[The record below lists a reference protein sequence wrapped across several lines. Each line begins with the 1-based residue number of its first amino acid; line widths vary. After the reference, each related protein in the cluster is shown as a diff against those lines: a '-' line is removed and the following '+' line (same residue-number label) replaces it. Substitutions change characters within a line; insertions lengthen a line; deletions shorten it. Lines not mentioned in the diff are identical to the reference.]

1 MDWGAPRHRF
11 RMYSQQLFQV
21 FHDLTARTV
30 EADDVVEAQ
39 AGEDVDYSGKG
50 SALSKSKSKIKKSI
64 PIHVP
69 VKVVALYQFCLSG
82 GF

>member
-1 MDWGAPRHRF
+1 
-11 RMYSQQLFQV
+11 MYSQQLFQV

-30 EADDVVEAQ
+30 EADDVAGD
-39 AGEDVDYSGKG
+39 AGEDVDRSGKE
-50 SALSKSKSKIKKSI
+50 SASLSKSKSKKSM
-64 PIHVP
+64 PVHVP